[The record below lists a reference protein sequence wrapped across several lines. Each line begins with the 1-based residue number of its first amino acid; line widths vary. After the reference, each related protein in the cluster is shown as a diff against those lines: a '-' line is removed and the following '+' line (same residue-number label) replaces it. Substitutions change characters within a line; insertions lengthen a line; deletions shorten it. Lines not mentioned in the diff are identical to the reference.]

1 MLLNFPKIQLIQS
14 HQAYRMIILKK
25 NQIKKIKI
33 KKNYLYFKPQQEIK
47 MKCKLKKIF
56 ISKFNIF
63 FCLFFKIY
71 VFVNN
76 YIYAD
81 LNKIM
86 KKIKKNMNPYQKIK
100 NKILRIALF

>member
-14 HQAYRMIILKK
+14 HKAYRMIILKK

-47 MKCKLKKIF
+47 MK
-56 ISKFNIF
+56 
-63 FCLFFKIY
+63 Y
-71 VFVNN
+71 
-76 YIYAD
+76 

-100 NKILRIALF
+100 NKILRIA